1 MQLASRCLRLGASKS
16 GESRAAQGTRSA
28 VTRRVGVNGRA
39 NAKNYKTS
47 AAVMSDKP
55 VAPHYDST
63 PVTAESF
70 KHLEMPADLMKE
82 AIAFRKEVQ
91 ELDDSH
97 QRLAMVD
104 TIQTLAA
111 QVGLLQK
118 AAAHLK
124 KDIRDVTALDA
135 ATYRLHEHEQFV
147 SSVQLDKVV
156 LFSHKQTL
164 DNFRAGVKTIAARY
178 AGGQLPADLKKQLET
193 AEATLAALA
202 ANEEIVEVPVSEELY
217 QHAQN
222 NLFPSLS
229 KKGVTPQDLLDFV
242 GGDEGLIDPVT
253 FHVRDLLVQLEKA
266 PDADKSALL
275 TKLEQS
281 IVAFEQGLPEIPG
294 TEAEQYAWATAQ
306 LRAEKN
312 IGKLLGRRAVMGDI
326 APERRLERGLEICH
340 PMLANEQTYYVH
352 GDVTNLKSASM
363 QMLKDEAPTFEFTKR
378 ADFNPPTGYRPLDA
392 AHLAVEP
399 ETAEF
404 ARREALNFPL
414 WEGEQAARAIN
425 SYELIA
431 EMKLYKLF
439 HYQYPMIGDSE
450 EAQKLFMEL
459 YDVSPGEPTL
469 EWTLSYPTK
478 EHTFFPEHPLWVQV
492 FEDDEEVAPI
502 VWPEYTPVVVEG
514 LAEVSSAL
522 GAESASIRFL
532 PHSKEAIA
540 QEAHYNLAFSA
551 IPVEKRFNTP
561 RQQVVAAAQ
570 ALSAADKQKAE
581 AAWAALTPSQKQF
594 ARRAWDFE
602 ANPIYT
608 AESYVKTQD
617 AIQNLQQKVLASAQK
632 L

>member
-1 MQLASRCLRLGASKS
+1 M
-16 GESRAAQGTRSA
+16 
-28 VTRRVGVNGRA
+28 VTRRVGVNGRV
-39 NAKNYKTS
+39 NGKNYKTS
-47 AAVMSDKP
+47 VVVMSDKP
-55 VAPHYDST
+55 VVPHYDST
-63 PVTAESF
+63 PVSAESF
-70 KHLEMPADLMKE
+70 KHLEMPDDLAKE

-91 ELDDSH
+91 ALDDSH

-124 KDIRDVTALDA
+124 KDIRDITALDA

-147 SSVQLDKVV
+147 SKVQLDQVV

-164 DNFRAGVKTIAARY
+164 ENFRAGVKTIASRY
-178 AGGQLPADLKKQLET
+178 AANKLPADLKKQLET
-193 AEATLAALA
+193 AEATLAARA
-202 ANEEIVEVPVSEELY
+202 DNEEIVQVPVSEELY
-217 QHAQN
+217 QHAQA
-222 NLFPSLS
+222 NLFPSLA
-229 KKGVTPQDLLDFV
+229 KKGVTAQDLLDYV
-242 GGDEGLIDPVT
+242 GGDHGMIDPVT

-266 PDADKSALL
+266 PDADKAALL

-281 IVAFEQGLPEIPG
+281 IVAFETGLPEFPG
-294 TEAEQYAWATAQ
+294 TDAEQYAWATAQ
-306 LRAEKN
+306 IRAEDS
-312 IGKLLGRRAVMGDI
+312 IGSMLGRRVVAGDI

-378 ADFNPPTGYRPLDA
+378 ADFNPPTNYRPLDP
-392 AHLAVEP
+392 AHLAMEAK
-399 ETAEF
+399 TANY
-404 ARREALNFPL
+404 ARREALNFPK
-414 WEGEQAARAIN
+414 WEGAEAANAIN

-439 HYQYPMIGDSE
+439 HYQYPMIGDSA
-450 EAQKLFMEL
+450 EAQKMFMEL

-469 EWTLSYPTK
+469 EWALSYPAK
-478 EHTFFPEHPLWVQV
+478 EHTFFPEHPIWVQV
-492 FEDDEEVAPI
+492 FEDDEDVAPI

-514 LAEVSSAL
+514 LAEVSSAF
-522 GAESASIRFL
+522 GAETASIRFL
-532 PHSKEAIA
+532 PHSKETIA
-540 QEAHYNLAFSA
+540 QEAHYNLAFSS

-561 RQQVVAAAQ
+561 RQQVLAAAQ

-581 AAWAALTPSQKQF
+581 SAWATLSPSQKQF

-602 ANPIYT
+602 ANPLYT
-608 AESYVKTQD
+608 AETYVKTQD
-617 AIQNLQQKVLASAQK
+617 AIHNLQQKVLSSQK

>member
-1 MQLASRCLRLGASKS
+1 MRDLLSKVGFVRYPGGRVCGEMVVEKWTNVRMWCDVVWNAWVRWMPVNTFFENQS
-16 GESRAAQGTRSA
+16 ESRAAQGTRSA

-229 KKGVTPQDLLDFV
+229 KKVRTHL
-242 GGDEGLIDPVT
+242 
-253 FHVRDLLVQLEKA
+253 HVFYQSPLYHPCLPSNLEILKFGSGE
-266 PDADKSALL
+266 KSS
-275 TKLEQS
+275 KVLEFFFLHPTNFE
-281 IVAFEQGLPEIPG
+281 IVACG
-294 TEAEQYAWATAQ
+294 
-306 LRAEKN
+306 
-312 IGKLLGRRAVMGDI
+312 
-326 APERRLERGLEICH
+326 
-340 PMLANEQTYYVH
+340 
-352 GDVTNLKSASM
+352 
-363 QMLKDEAPTFEFTKR
+363 
-378 ADFNPPTGYRPLDA
+378 
-392 AHLAVEP
+392 
-399 ETAEF
+399 
-404 ARREALNFPL
+404 
-414 WEGEQAARAIN
+414 
-425 SYELIA
+425 
-431 EMKLYKLF
+431 
-439 HYQYPMIGDSE
+439 
-450 EAQKLFMEL
+450 
-459 YDVSPGEPTL
+459 
-469 EWTLSYPTK
+469 
-478 EHTFFPEHPLWVQV
+478 
-492 FEDDEEVAPI
+492 
-502 VWPEYTPVVVEG
+502 
-514 LAEVSSAL
+514 
-522 GAESASIRFL
+522 
-532 PHSKEAIA
+532 
-540 QEAHYNLAFSA
+540 
-551 IPVEKRFNTP
+551 
-561 RQQVVAAAQ
+561 
-570 ALSAADKQKAE
+570 
-581 AAWAALTPSQKQF
+581 
-594 ARRAWDFE
+594 
-602 ANPIYT
+602 
-608 AESYVKTQD
+608 
-617 AIQNLQQKVLASAQK
+617 SAQTRST
-632 L
+632 